1 MQNWSSILTQIV
13 MVPTLRTTMNSSS
26 YYEYRENMHLGV
38 KLLPANTLA
47 VRLTFKHSLII
58 AVLLLFVKY
67 IFVQSTSFI
76 LLVSFFRTPFTGPQN
91 LENQNGLKICFQLVR
106 RLMQYYLENDRSK

>member
-1 MQNWSSILTQIV
+1 

-76 LLVSFFRTPFTGPQN
+76 LMKKLFLPFFLPDPLLVHNWGS
-91 LENQNGLKICFQLVR
+91 KLVR
-106 RLMQYYLENDRSK
+106 ELANSVLRGMCCWVLDRSPRLASSN